1 MKIEKN
7 IDKCGTK
14 GLSGFS
20 ERGGPDIQRE
30 DFLISGNKK
39 SLSMKKEI
47 SCSNTFLPYV
57 SDKTK
62 KNGGLFVCYF
72 FFCLSLR
79 QI

>member
-7 IDKCGTK
+7 IDNVVPK
-14 GLSGFS
+14 GFLSLVK
-20 ERGGPDIQRE
+20 EEILLNINKLATEHE
-30 DFLISGNKK
+30 DNI
-39 SLSMKKEI
+39 I
-47 SCSNTFLPYV
+47 SCSDIFLPYV

>member
-1 MKIEKN
+1 MVPKGFLALVKEEILLN
-7 IDKCGTK
+7 INKLAT
-14 GLSGFS
+14 
-20 ERGGPDIQRE
+20 EHE
-30 DFLISGNKK
+30 DNI
-39 SLSMKKEI
+39 I
-47 SCSNTFLPYV
+47 SCSDIFLPYV

>member
-20 ERGGPDIQRE
+20 ERGNINKLATEHE
-30 DFLISGNKK
+30 DNI
-39 SLSMKKEI
+39 I
-47 SCSNTFLPYV
+47 SCSDIFLPYV

>member
-14 GLSGFS
+14 GLSVFS
-20 ERGGPDIQRE
+20 ERGNPLNINKLATEHE
-30 DFLISGNKK
+30 DNI
-39 SLSMKKEI
+39 I
-47 SCSNTFLPYV
+47 SCSDIFLPYV

>member
-1 MKIEKN
+1 VVPKGFLALVKEEILLN
-7 IDKCGTK
+7 INKLAT
-14 GLSGFS
+14 
-20 ERGGPDIQRE
+20 EHE
-30 DFLISGNKK
+30 GNI
-39 SLSMKKEI
+39 I
-47 SCSNTFLPYV
+47 SCSDIFLPYV

>member
-1 MKIEKN
+1 MLRNLGINKLATEHEDN
-7 IDKCGTK
+7 I
-14 GLSGFS
+14 
-20 ERGGPDIQRE
+20 
-30 DFLISGNKK
+30 
-39 SLSMKKEI
+39 I
-47 SCSNTFLPYV
+47 SCSDIFLPYV

>member
-1 MKIEKN
+1 MKIEKTSTNVVPKGFLSLVKEEILLN
-7 IDKCGTK
+7 INKLAT
-14 GLSGFS
+14 
-20 ERGGPDIQRE
+20 EHE
-30 DFLISGNKK
+30 DNI
-39 SLSMKKEI
+39 I
-47 SCSNTFLPYV
+47 SCSDIFLPYV

>member
-7 IDKCGTK
+7 IDNVVPK
-14 GLSGFS
+14 GFLALVK
-20 ERGGPDIQRE
+20 EEILLNINKLATEHE
-30 DFLISGNKK
+30 DNI
-39 SLSMKKEI
+39 I
-47 SCSNTFLPYV
+47 SCSDIFLPYV

>member
-1 MKIEKN
+1 VVPKGFLALVKEEILLN
-7 IDKCGTK
+7 INKLTT
-14 GLSGFS
+14 
-20 ERGGPDIQRE
+20 EHE
-30 DFLISGNKK
+30 DNI
-39 SLSMKKEI
+39 I
-47 SCSNTFLPYV
+47 SCSDIFLPYV